1 MWTLYRK
8 TNGDEI
14 IYDHTDGDLTYAF
27 IRRKGKDYPPQ
38 IIDQLLARGYWE
50 IVSDL
55 KKEFNE
61 DQPRDNHGRWTSGG
75 IGSDMSPEERA
86 ERLASSEY
94 IVGGGVLMTQEEKE
108 AFLIDKFNSHP
119 STHYFDI
126 KTAEDLHKMLK
137 TWLDNAQW
145 DRTGVGRAKAD
156 LRMFEKGL
164 VWKNGETVVYM
175 TDPRYGKD
183 GGIQAIASNLDR
195 LQEAA
200 PIERLDV
207 FAGYTAGTNLASA
220 TVGAENNIASGDTPV
235 MYLKAGNLRDYDE
248 TTESRFPVE
257 TQYRERVGDSQVRTE
272 VGQGHQWWTPA
283 QFGETKA
290 LDSIMSHE
298 WGHLMTRNGDDPAGS
313 WYVMQGAV
321 ESIRDNNPAIS
332 GYSFKSWR
340 EYVAESFAE
349 WHLSGGETKVE
360 GARQV
365 AELMKWK

>member
-14 IYDHTDGDLTYAF
+14 IYDHTDGDLTYGF
-27 IRRKGKDYPPQ
+27 VRRKGVDYPPQ

-61 DQPRDNHGRWTSGG
+61 DQLRDEHGRWTSGG
-75 IGSDMSPEERA
+75 IGSDMTPEERA

-94 IVGGGVLMTQEEKE
+94 VVGGGVLMAQEEKQ
-108 AFLIDKFNSHP
+108 AFLVEKFDNA
-119 STHYFDI
+119 YNYYDI
-126 KTAEDLHKMLK
+126 KTPEDLHEFLK
-137 TWLDNAQW
+137 NRLETAQW
-145 DRTGVGRAKAD
+145 DRENVQTCKAD
-156 LRMFEKGL
+156 LRVFEKGL
-164 VWKNGETVVYM
+164 IWKNGETVVYM

-183 GGIQAIASNLDR
+183 GGIQAIATNLDN

-200 PIERLDV
+200 PVERLDV
-207 FAGYTAGTNLASA
+207 FAGYAVSTALASA

-248 TTESRFPVE
+248 TTESRFPLE
-257 TQYRERVGDSQVRTE
+257 ATYRQQIGGSTVRASE
-272 VGQGHQWWTPA
+272 GEGYQHWVPA
-283 QFGETKA
+283 QFGDTKA
-290 LDSIMSHE
+290 LDSAMAHE
-298 WGHLMTRNGDDPAGS
+298 WGHLMTRNPDDPTGAWWS
-313 WYVMQGAV
+313 MQSAV
-321 ESIRDNNPAIS
+321 ESIRDNNPTIS
-332 GYSFKSWR
+332 GYSLKSWR

>member
-27 IRRKGKDYPPQ
+27 VRRKGVDYPPQ
-38 IIDQLLARGYWE
+38 IIEQLLARGYWE

-61 DQPRDNHGRWTSGG
+61 DQPRDEHGRWTSGG
-75 IGSDMSPEERA
+75 IGSDMTPEERA

-94 IVGGGVLMTQEEKE
+94 VVGGGVLMTQEEKE
-108 AFLIDKFNSHP
+108 AFLVEKFSANNAAK
-119 STHYFDI
+119 YWDI
-126 KTAEDLHKMLK
+126 NNAKDLRSFLVHTLE
-137 TWLDNAQW
+137 NAQW
-145 DRTGVGRAKAD
+145 DRAGAGRAKAD
-156 LRMFEKGL
+156 LRMFDKGL
-164 VWKNGETVVYM
+164 IWKNGETVVYM

-183 GGIQAIASNLDR
+183 GGIQAIATNLDN

-200 PIERLDV
+200 PVEKLDV
-207 FAGYTAGTNLASA
+207 FVGYTTQSALASA
-220 TVGAENNIASGDTPV
+220 TVGAENKIASGDTPV

-248 TTESRFPVE
+248 TTESRFP
-257 TQYRERVGDSQVRTE
+257 QSASASKGY
-272 VGQGHQWWTPA
+272 QWWTPA
-283 QFGETKA
+283 QFGDTKA
-290 LDSIMSHE
+290 IESIMAHE
-298 WGHLMTRNGDDPAGS
+298 WGHLMTRNGDDPTGS
-313 WYVMQGAV
+313 WWSMKDAV
-321 ESIRDNNPAIS
+321 ESIRDNNPTIS
-332 GYSFKSWR
+332 GYSLTSWR